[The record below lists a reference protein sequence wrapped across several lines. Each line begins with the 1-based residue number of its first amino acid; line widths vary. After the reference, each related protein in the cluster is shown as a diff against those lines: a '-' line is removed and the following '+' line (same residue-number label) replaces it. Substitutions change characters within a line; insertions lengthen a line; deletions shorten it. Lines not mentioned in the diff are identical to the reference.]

1 MHEFRSEIHEQIKL
15 RRHSEHY
22 FHPHFHKE
30 MEIIFMLE
38 GSNNAIINGTTYT
51 ISAGSVFIA
60 SPNMIHS
67 YPKQTSQCNSILLIV
82 DPHVLMGEVSK
93 MSAAALQ
100 TPLWSDPGK
109 KSPIWA
115 MLQYAFDHG
124 KSMSRN
130 SFISMLST
138 ILSMILDDLP
148 TSSINHN
155 RRIEQKVLEYCQQ
168 HYLEPIS
175 TEQIATALGVGRFH
189 VSRTFNNILQTSF
202 PTYINGLRLNDAIR
216 LLVKTRLPVTDIALQ
231 SGFSSIRTFNRIFT
245 DHFGF
250 SPSQCRK
257 ARREKEL
264 LTYNFDSR

>member
-1 MHEFRSEIHEQIKL
+1 MQEFRSEIHEHIKL
-15 RRHSEHY
+15 RKHSEHY

-82 DPHVLMGEVSK
+82 DPHSLIGEVSK
-93 MSAAALQ
+93 LSATVLQ
-100 TPLWSDPGK
+100 TPLWCDPEK
-109 KSPIWA
+109 NSPVWTMI
-115 MLQYAFDHG
+115 QYAYDHG

-138 ILSMILDDLP
+138 ILSIILDDIP
-148 TSSINHN
+148 TSAGSRNH
-155 RRIEQKVLEYCQQ
+155 RIEQRVLEYCQQ

-175 TEQIATALGVGRFH
+175 TEHIAAALGVGRFH

-216 LLVKTRLPVTDIALQ
+216 LLVNTKLPVTEIALQ

-245 DHFGF
+245 EHFGF

-257 ARREKEL
+257 GRREREL

>member
-1 MHEFRSEIHEQIKL
+1 
-15 RRHSEHY
+15 
-22 FHPHFHKE
+22 

-38 GSNNAIINGTTYT
+38 GSNNAIINGTTHT

-82 DPHVLMGEVSK
+82 DPHSLIGEVSK
-93 MSAAALQ
+93 LSATVLQ
-100 TPLWSDPGK
+100 TPLWCDPEK
-109 KSPIWA
+109 NSPVWTMI
-115 MLQYAFDHG
+115 QYAYDHG

-138 ILSMILDDLP
+138 ILSIILDDIP
-148 TSSINHN
+148 TSAGSRNH
-155 RRIEQKVLEYCQQ
+155 RIEQRVLEYCQQ

-175 TEQIATALGVGRFH
+175 TEHIAAALGVGRFH

-216 LLVKTRLPVTDIALQ
+216 LLVNTKLPVTEIALQ

-245 DHFGF
+245 EHFGF

-257 ARREKEL
+257 ARREREL